1 MGIFGLFSKYYLFF
15 YVLQLVTVINF
26 TDTIYEIVQAFYIR
40 FTQLICMIGF
50 LAILIFFFSNV
61 GFYFYIDEF
70 NTTINNL
77 NDNYCQ
83 SLIECFVLYFN
94 HGVRSGGGIGDILP
108 EKSFIDMNS
117 YFIRWITDIIFIL
130 L

>member
-1 MGIFGLFSKYYLFF
+1 MKKYILLNFIILMGIFGIISKYYLFF
-15 YVLQLVTVINF
+15 YVLQLLTVINF

-70 NTTINNL
+70 NATINNL
-77 NDNYCQ
+77 NANYCQ
-83 SLIECFVLYFN
+83 SSLECYILYFN
-94 HGVRSGGGIGDILP
+94 HGVRAGGGIGDILP
-108 EKSFIDMNS
+108 EKKF
-117 YFIRWITDIIFIL
+117 Y
-130 L
+130 